1 MYIVT
6 TRSRHITL
14 RNDTTNHSKTEWQ
27 IRNSTSKKLAAV
39 RRTGVVEIMGNLSLT
54 SISVRMV
61 SER

>member
-6 TRSRHITL
+6 TRGRHITL
-14 RNDTTNHSKTEWQ
+14 RNDTTNHSKTERQ
-27 IRNSTSKKLAAV
+27 IRNFTSKKLAAV

-54 SISVRMV
+54 SIIARMV